1 MQSRLLATSMVISL
15 LGPIAV
21 SAGAKS
27 PKLMMDCHEMDGGS
41 PSPHASFY
49 EVRGNDLL
57 RHGRTRIVRISTA
70 GKMLFLSRTQD
81 DEGPED
87 AFATHVRSGHIV
99 VRTVYW
105 QRPGQKRRRAFHD
118 TYDFRAKTIIRST
131 GGGDTCHHDAW
142 KGDEEG

>member
-1 MQSRLLATSMVISL
+1 MRTRLTAILTISL
-15 LGPIAV
+15 LSAATV
-21 SAGAKS
+21 SANAQS
-27 PKLMMDCHEMDGGS
+27 AKLMMDCHEMDGGS

-57 RHGRTRIVRISTA
+57 RHGRTRIATISSA

-81 DEGPED
+81 DKGPED
-87 AFATHVRSGHIV
+87 AFASHVRNGHVV

-105 QRPGQKRRRAFHD
+105 QRPGQKMRKAFQE
-118 TYDFRAKTIIRST
+118 TYDFRARTITRST

>member
-1 MQSRLLATSMVISL
+1 MQSRLVAIMAIFL
-15 LGPIAV
+15 LSPTVVAV
-21 SAGAKS
+21 GAKT

-49 EVRGNDLL
+49 EVQGNDLL
-57 RHGRTRIVRISTA
+57 RHGRTRIMKISTA
-70 GKMLFLSRTQD
+70 GKMLFLSRTND
-81 DEGPED
+81 DKGPED
-87 AFATHVRSGHIV
+87 AFATHVRKGHVV

-105 QRPGQKRRRAFHD
+105 QRPGQARRRAFHD